1 MLFRQVSAGFCARCS
16 YAVQPVDTY
25 RFPVVRGTAA
35 GQVRDAQPRNSSRS
49 WGGGSTPICSRTA
62 TSAGET
68 SVSGQPGQG
77 ERRESA
83 TDVRLD
89 GDEMAADAD
98 DGDVASRARPGEDRQ
113 HGGKEAIAEAF
124 AELERAQQAVIMA
137 KGALHMAKDAV

>member
-1 MLFRQVSAGFCARCS
+1 MHRLRELVGQSVGQCLAEE
-16 YAVQPVDTY
+16 VEPLL
-25 RFPVVRGTAA
+25 VRRIHAI
-35 GQVRDAQPRNSSRS
+35 
-49 WGGGSTPICSRTA
+49 ICSRTA

-98 DGDVASRARPGEDRQ
+98 DGDAGHATGTYIATEPERWAAKCSREPAGVGLQGGGRKRPYCSESAPGSEADPRSNPDL
-113 HGGKEAIAEAF
+113 GRVSPIGKTSS
-124 AELERAQQAVIMA
+124 
-137 KGALHMAKDAV
+137 